1 MPPARPPLTV
11 QETMQALA
19 VSDSTVRRMLKAG
32 QLVESGRDDAGRIL
46 IDPQSVD
53 AAAVGLG
60 RAELAGA
67 EVRREIVPRLDTLAT
82 EFGALLA
89 TIERQQETIQDLA
102 RQLGEAQA
110 EARLLPAR
118 AELAEQ
124 RATLLQQELEGT
136 RRALD
141 AAQAEIERLRAQP
154 PAYAPDQAPRQPEYS
169 LLQRGLRRLL
179 KR

>member
-1 MPPARPPLTV
+1 MARPPLTV

-32 QLVESGRDDAGRIL
+32 QLTEAGRDAAGRIL

-67 EVRREIVPRLDTLAT
+67 EVRREIVPRLDSLAT
-82 EFGALLA
+82 EFGALVA
-89 TIERQQETIQDLA
+89 MIERQQETIADLSQ
-102 RQLGEAQA
+102 QLGAAQA
-110 EARLLPAR
+110 EARLLPVR

-124 RATLLQQELEGT
+124 QAVVLQQELEGT

-141 AAQAEIERLRAQP
+141 EAQAEIERLQAQ

-169 LLQRGLRRLL
+169 LLQRSLRRLL